1 LLNSNK
7 GLPGGQAGGGAPL
20 EKPLR
25 LELKQGCLDRAVSGG
40 LEAYVRRW
48 APESSGL
55 LQGYGSL
62 GAAKRRERVE
72 ALLAALG
79 GKEPGA
85 RTTEHA
91 APPPLAVQVPGPPAA
106 PAPPPAYAHAPG
118 SPEGPLPNDPVT
130 RLDALGPKRGAVLRT
145 LGIHTVEDLLL
156 HTPRSWQDRSRLR
169 QIAQLVEGEMVTVQ
183 GRVLA
188 SVNFRTRSRL
198 TITEVTIEDGTGT
211 LSAVYF
217 NQPFQQKR
225 FKQGELVVLSG
236 KAERKGPRRLQLSNP
251 EAEVLPEGGD
261 EALVHTGRI
270 VPLYPLA
277 KELSQ
282 RVFRSAVWQAL
293 PALKR
298 LQDPLPAALRAR
310 LGLGPLADALGTLHF
325 PEALGLVEPARQRLA
340 FEELLLLGLA
350 LEERKRQEQDHLAP
364 SLKGAGLP
372 AQLMT
377 ALPWALTPAQLRVWG
392 ELKADIARTKP
403 MRRLVQGDVGSGKTV
418 LAALALAAA
427 VGEGWQG
434 ALMAPTEILADQHL
448 KSLRKLLEPL
458 GVEVLS
464 LTQAQKG
471 KGRKEVLA
479 HLASGQP
486 LVAVGTQALIQAG
499 VEFGHLG
506 LVVVDEQHRFGVR
519 QRLTLSQKAQVTPH
533 TLVMTATPIP
543 RTLAMT
549 AYGDLDV
556 SVVDGLPPGRSPVHT
571 RWVQPSQRSLVWE
584 AVRQQV
590 AEGRQAYVVVPL
602 VDESDKTEWQA
613 ATTLVEQLRLSELAG
628 LNVAL
633 LHGRLKPEEKE
644 AVMAAFGANRAQV
657 LCATTVVEVG
667 VDVPNATLMVIEDAD
682 RFGLAQLH
690 QLRGRVGR
698 GHAQSYC
705 YLIGDPKTEEGKK
718 RLEVMATTTD
728 GFVIAEEDLRLRG
741 PGEVLGV
748 RQSGLPE
755 LRQADLLKDGEI
767 LLRARREAQALES
780 ADPGLQRPEH
790 AGLKAAVQGR
800 FGLKLELGTVG

>member
-1 LLNSNK
+1 
-7 GLPGGQAGGGAPL
+7 
-20 EKPLR
+20 LR
-25 LELKQGCLDRAVSGG
+25 LELKQGCLDKAVSGG

-48 APESSGL
+48 APEAAGL

-62 GAAKRRERVE
+62 GPEKRRERVE
-72 ALLAALG
+72 ALVAALAG
-79 GKEPGA
+79 APTPIVAPIAAAIAAPVSAPVPATPRPPDPGA
-85 RTTEHA
+85 
-91 APPPLAVQVPGPPAA
+91 GPRP
-106 PAPPPAYAHAPG
+106 
-118 SPEGPLPNDPVT
+118 SDPVT
-130 RLDALGPKRGAVLRT
+130 RLDALGPKRGAVLRA

-156 HTPRSWQDRSRLR
+156 HTPRAWQDRSRLR
-169 QIAQLVEGEMVTVQ
+169 RIAELVEGEMVTVQ
-183 GRVLA
+183 GRVLS

-198 TITEVTIEDGTGT
+198 TITEVAVQDDTGT

-298 LQDPLPAALRAR
+298 LQDPLPEGLRRR
-310 LGLGPLADALGTLHF
+310 LELGPLAEALETLHF
-325 PEALGLVEPARQRLA
+325 PASLSLVEPARQRLA

-364 SLKGAGLP
+364 SLGGAGLP
-372 AQLMT
+372 ARLMS
-377 ALPWALTPAQLRVWG
+377 ALPWALTPAQQRVWG
-392 ELKADIARTKP
+392 ELKTDIGGVKP

-427 VGEGWQG
+427 VGEGRQG

-448 KSLRKLLEPL
+448 KSLRKFLEPL

-479 HLASGQP
+479 HLASGRP
-486 LVAVGTQALIQAG
+486 LVAVGTQALIQQG

-519 QRLTLSQKAQVTPH
+519 QRLTLSQKSDVTPH

-556 SVVDGLPPGRSPVHT
+556 SIVDGLPPGRSPVHT
-571 RWVQPSQRSLVWE
+571 RWVRPPQRALVWE

-613 ATTLVEQLRLSELAG
+613 ATTLVEELRQGELVGLS
-628 LNVAL
+628 VAL

-644 AVMAAFGANRAQV
+644 AVMADFSANRAQV

-705 YLIGDPKTEEGKK
+705 FLIGDPRTDEGNK

-755 LRQADLLKDGEI
+755 LRQADLLKDGE
-767 LLRARREAQALES
+767 LLLKARQEAQALEAS
-780 ADPGLQRPEH
+780 DPGLRKPEH

-800 FGLKLELGTVG
+800 FGLKLELGAVG